1 MFMNIEG
8 GEAQKLFEHATKERE
23 EAAAKL
29 WDISC
34 CRQNVFNKTSF
45 MQA

>member
-1 MFMNIEG
+1 MFMSIEG
-8 GEAQKLFEHATKERE
+8 REAGKAYEHAKEERE

-29 WDISC
+29 WEISC

-45 MQA
+45 MKA